1 MNSCF
6 QLSESS
12 TGTVLWSRKVYILIW
27 REWKCTVPIEN
38 LESYIRNLSSMRKI
52 FPLLV
57 ALLVFAWVAYALVP
71 ALFPDTPLFPR
82 VPTGSGTIG
91 SALARLIG
99 MTDIENYTGTG
110 VIDNT
115 LMLDGMSATWYM
127 RPTTACISVGTRWIG
142 IDTTW
147 LPICGLTSPAITD
160 FGTIESQDDVA
171 TIYHASG
178 SISPS
183 ATGMVLRAWDI
194 MKTPPGKT
202 LTIVFSDLS
211 ILRLDGDTVVSL
223 DIGYLPS
230 GTTIAS
236 ALLENGSLWWRILT
250 ETGSYNVGTR
260 EIIAWVRGTSISLIS
275 TGNTLGA
282 PSWTPTGW
290 TIARTPSP
298 YDTEVAIIDTTTSTG
313 AVIACR
319 KADGWLRVIPNL
331 AKQRSYRIA
340 PGWCGGSIPSIIS
353 RQKPDIFAASAW
365 VRTNTQKDLSYM
377 YRKLSLS
384 GSALTDPKK
393 ALITSEINTTK
404 PEESGTG
411 VTATGAAEWGNLC
424 GAGKLY
430 WNDRYGC
437 QERDVLAIA
446 DYSLPIPNS
455 ADIPKLDIRRADGSI
470 TGVVML
476 TASGITTLWLWGI
489 DIIGTQRIAYDKNQI
504 IAEIWA
510 LGGKKI
516 VVELENPP
524 TFDLINRQII
534 FLDWTGFLK
543 YQLIAANKK
552 YYYSNA
558 PLDYYTDNDPTISI
572 NITSAI
578 SWYGFNVDLERK
590 RYIYRIAWTSTPTYF
605 IIGNN
610 FAGNAPINSKI
621 KSIKI
626 LN

>member
-1 MNSCF
+1 
-6 QLSESS
+6 
-12 TGTVLWSRKVYILIW
+12 
-27 REWKCTVPIEN
+27 
-38 LESYIRNLSSMRKI
+38 MRKI

-82 VPTGSGTIG
+82 VPTGSGSIG
-91 SALARLIG
+91 SALAHLIG

-110 VIDNT
+110 VIGNT

-127 RPTTACISVGTRWIG
+127 RPTTACASIGTRWIG

-178 SISPS
+178 SISSS

-250 ETGSYNVGTR
+250 ETGSYSVGTR

-282 PSWTPTGW
+282 PSWASTGW

-340 PGWCGGSIPSIIS
+340 PGWCGGSMPSIIS

-384 GSALTDPKK
+384 GSALTAPKK
-393 ALITSEINTTK
+393 ALITSEIDTTK
-404 PEESGTG
+404 PEGSNTG
-411 VTATGAAEWGNLC
+411 VTASGAIEWANLC
-424 GAGKLY
+424 GIGKLY

-437 QERDVLAIA
+437 QESRILAIA
-446 DYSLPIPNS
+446 DYSLPLPNS
-455 ADIPKLDIRRADGSI
+455 TDIPKLDIRKVDGSI
-470 TGVVML
+470 EPLQNENYALFSIAIGWWLDLFAMGVTQLEYDHSTIVRYLSGATLTGKTIEIQMIEPIDHN
-476 TASGITTLWLWGI
+476 ITQYFL
-489 DIIGTQRIAYDKNQI
+489 
-504 IAEIWA
+504 
-510 LGGKKI
+510 
-516 VVELENPP
+516 ELNNGNN
-524 TFDLINRQII
+524 LRYNSS
-534 FLDWTGFLK
+534 FLK
-543 YQLIAANKK
+543 YKYRHAGTPRETLDWLGSLIDWTRFTRDATKTI
-552 YYYSNA
+552 
-558 PLDYYTDNDPTISI
+558 YTYKIDNFASI
-572 NITSAI
+572 
-578 SWYGFNVDLERK
+578 GK
-590 RYIYRIAWTSTPTYF
+590 F
-605 IIGNN
+605 IIGS
-610 FAGNAPINSKI
+610 NSSWGDKIWKKI
-621 KSIKI
+621 KSVRI
-626 LN
+626 LD